1 MRGRQESRQLKWG
14 DFTRKTDEWGNEFL
28 EFNERTTKT
37 RQGLGDTRPFHPK
50 MWANCRNPERCPLYL
65 YKEYERHRPYDMREP
80 EFPFYLGVNFKR
92 ALSAECW
99 FQRQPMGKKSLG
111 TMMKVTAE
119 KVGIKGKFT
128 NHSTRRTSISQLMA
142 HEVPP
147 VVVAQLRGHKNI
159 QSIMRYSTASRAQQE
174 GMFKVLTNSGE
185 YHNRALPSSAAAAP
199 ALHAALPQVS
209 LLNMY
214 VHVVLC
220 LLGLKKKKNPCVCS
234 PRSPWF
240 EKKITQSLLTERLW
254 GQKKTKKKTCVCS
267 PRSPW
272 FEKKKKKI
280 HVYVVLGLLGLK
292 KKKKKIHVYVVLG
305 LLGLKKKKIHIH
317 VLQGEAPETQRFTRP
332 TALCCPPPAVLPSA
346 APQKRPAS
354 AALGAAPST
363 ALSAAPPSPSLKDVG
378 RFGSLKFNLYKK
390 SGSWRGQRSGSG
402 QIQSL

>member
-1 MRGRQESRQLKWG
+1 MLKLPLLLKYVCLPDVMIIFFLQAEEISPEQEEKLWESGAFGAHSPRALRASLWYLTTKCLGMRGRQESRQLKWG

-80 EFPFYLGVNFKR
+80 ESPFYLGVNFKR
-92 ALSAECW
+92 APSAECW
-99 FQRQPMGKKSLG
+99 FQRQPMGKNSLG

-119 KVGIKGKFT
+119 KAGIKGKFT

-147 VVVAQLRGHKNI
+147 VVVAQLSGHKNI

-209 LLNMY
+209 LLYMY
-214 VHVVLC
+214 VHVVLG
-220 LLGLKKKKNPCVCS
+220 LLGLEKKKKKNPCA
-234 PRSPWF
+234 
-240 EKKITQSLLTERLW
+240 
-254 GQKKTKKKTCVCS
+254 CS

-272 FEKKKKKI
+272 FEKKKNHTI
-280 HVYVVLGLLGLK
+280 
-292 KKKKKIHVYVVLG
+292 
-305 LLGLKKKKIHIH
+305 
-317 VLQGEAPETQRFTRP
+317 
-332 TALCCPPPAVLPSA
+332 
-346 APQKRPAS
+346 
-354 AALGAAPST
+354 
-363 ALSAAPPSPSLKDVG
+363 SPD
-378 RFGSLKFNLYKK
+378 
-390 SGSWRGQRSGSG
+390 
-402 QIQSL
+402 